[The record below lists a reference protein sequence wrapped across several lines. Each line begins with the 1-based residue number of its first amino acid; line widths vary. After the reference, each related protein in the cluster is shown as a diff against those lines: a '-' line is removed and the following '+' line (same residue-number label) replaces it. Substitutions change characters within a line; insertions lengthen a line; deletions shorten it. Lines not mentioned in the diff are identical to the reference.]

1 MSPTA
6 AGRAG
11 EDQVLA
17 RDGHQPARLRP
28 VQRVVGDHAIDG
40 RDLGVEEI
48 DLAQP
53 AVLKAVLSAS
63 PSAGKNALVFGRTP
77 SQRFEP
83 WTVSALAERAGT
95 CSAACSG
102 TRATVATLPSPGKD
116 PAKWRFPVKRSGAG
130 IEPTH
135 RRATPAHRF

>member
-1 MSPTA
+1 MCPWL
-6 AGRAG
+6 AGASRTGGVGDQLAPIGEMVDVPDGVQERAG

-83 WTVSALAERAGT
+83 WTVSALAERA
-95 CSAACSG
+95 
-102 TRATVATLPSPGKD
+102 
-116 PAKWRFPVKRSGAG
+116 
-130 IEPTH
+130 
-135 RRATPAHRF
+135 